1 MPCMAAPGRGWIGA
15 PPPIT
20 LSEVPQVEEPVM
32 TPPPTRRRRFDF
44 EPLIERIMV
53 CCISSLAVASVM
65 AVVVLSVLGPL
76 P

>member
-1 MPCMAAPGRGWIGA
+1 MRP
-15 PPPIT
+15 
-20 LSEVPQVEEPVM
+20 E
-32 TPPPTRRRRFDF
+32 PTRRRRLEI

-65 AVVVLSVLGPL
+65 AVVVLSVLGPA

>member
-1 MPCMAAPGRGWIGA
+1 MRP
-15 PPPIT
+15 
-20 LSEVPQVEEPVM
+20 EPK
-32 TPPPTRRRRFDF
+32 RRRRFDL

-65 AVVVLSVLGPL
+65 AVVVLSVFGPA